1 MPIAADFEVSMTLD
15 EFETLADDPNIDRE
29 LLNGRLVERP
39 MTWRNRWHSEV
50 EVNVAAVLKEWVR
63 TTTPRA
69 GKVYCGEV
77 GCRLPSVNSL
87 VGIDVAFFSA
97 ETVAAQPENRA
108 VLVGPP
114 VLAVE
119 ILSAREAVEDLYEKV
134 SLYLKAGVN
143 LVWLVDPRFR
153 TVTVHRSDAKP
164 KMFIEGDVLSG
175 EPFLPRFEVPV
186 LSLFE

>member
-1 MPIAADFEVSMTLD
+1 MSIAADFEVSMTLD
-15 EFETLADDPNIDRE
+15 EFEALVDDPQVDRE

-50 EVNVAAVLKEWVR
+50 EVNVAAALKGWVD
-63 TTTPRA
+63 TTNPRA

-77 GCRLPSVNSL
+77 GCRLPTVNSL

-97 ETVAAQPENRA
+97 DTVAAQPENRS

-134 SLYLKAGVN
+134 SLYLKAGAS

-164 KMFIEGDVLSG
+164 RMLVEGDVLTEES
-175 EPFLPRFEVPV
+175 FLPGFQCAV
-186 LSLFE
+186 SALFE

>member
-1 MPIAADFEVSMTLD
+1 MPNAADFEVSMTLD
-15 EFETLADDPNIDRE
+15 EFEALVDDPNVDRE

-39 MTWRNRWHSEV
+39 MTWRNRWHSAV
-50 EVNVAAVLKEWVR
+50 EAKVATQLQNWVAE
-63 TTTPRA
+63 TKPQL
-69 GKVYCGEV
+69 GEVYCGEV

-119 ILSAREAVEDLYEKV
+119 ILSAREAVEDLFEKV

-143 LVWLVDPRFR
+143 LVWLIDPRFR
-153 TVTVHRSDAKP
+153 TITVHRSDAKP

-175 EPFLPRFEVPV
+175 EPFLPGFQCAVTA
-186 LSLFE
+186 LFE